1 MEFENKVVI
10 VTGSGGMRGTGRG
23 IALWFARNGADV
35 VLIDIKRPADQLPP
49 DEIAAS
55 WKGIE
60 SVAGEIEA
68 LGRRALPVYC
78 DISDR
83 AQVESMVAEAIAK
96 LGGVDIMVNN
106 ARAIIGPS
114 DLVVDVKDDEWDR
127 TMGVN
132 AKGTFLCCQA
142 VARHFLATRKK
153 GKIINISS
161 GAGKRGSVGGAA
173 YSASKF
179 AVIGFTQSLAL
190 EMAPYGITVNAVC
203 PGLIDSGRFSLREK
217 VGAER
222 AGVSYE
228 EYERRRIEHR
238 SKEVPLGRAATPD
251 DIAAMVAFLASS
263 QADHITGQAINVN
276 GGEIMH

>member
-23 IALWFARNGADV
+23 IALGFAREGADV
-35 VLIDIKRPADQLPP
+35 VLVDIRRPPDQLPP
-49 DEIAAS
+49 DEIAAD

-60 SVAGEIEA
+60 SVAREIQA

-78 DISDR
+78 DVSNR
-83 AQVESMVAEAIAK
+83 TQVEGMVSEAVAR
-96 LGGVDIMVNN
+96 LGGVDILVNN

-114 DLVVDVKDDEWDR
+114 DLVVNMKDDEWDR

-132 AKGTFLCCQA
+132 ARGTFLCCQA
-142 VARHFLATRKK
+142 VARHFVACGKK

-161 GAGKRGSVGGAA
+161 SAGKRGSVGGGA

-179 AVIGFTQSLAL
+179 AVIGFTQCLAL
-190 EMAPYGITVNAVC
+190 EMAPYGINVNAVC
-203 PGLIDSGRFSLREK
+203 PGTIDSGRFSLREK
-217 VGAER
+217 MAAER
-222 AGVSYE
+222 EGVSYE
-228 EYERRRIEHR
+228 EFERRRIERR
-238 SKEVPLGRAATPD
+238 SKDSPLGRASTPD
-251 DIAAMVAFLASS
+251 DIAAMVAFLASEKAR
-263 QADHITGQAINVN
+263 QITGQSFNVN

>member
-1 MEFENKVVI
+1 MEFDNKVAI
-10 VTGSGGMRGTGRG
+10 VTGAGGMRGTGRG
-23 IALWFARNGADV
+23 IALRFARGGANV
-35 VLIDIKRPADQLPP
+35 VLVDIKRPADQLPP
-49 DEIAAS
+49 DEIAAH

-60 SVAGEIEA
+60 SVATEIEA

-78 DISDR
+78 DISNR
-83 AQVESMVAEAIAK
+83 AQVEGMVAEAIAK

-114 DLVVDVKDDEWDR
+114 DLVVDMKDDEWDR

-142 VARHFLATRKK
+142 VVRHFLDREKK
-153 GKIINISS
+153 GKIVNISS
-161 GAGKRGSVGGAA
+161 SAGKRGAAGGAA
-173 YSASKF
+173 YCSSKF

-217 VGAER
+217 MGAEQ

-228 EYERRRIEHR
+228 EYERRRIERR

-251 DIAAMVAFLASS
+251 DIASMVAFLAST
-263 QADHITGQAINVN
+263 QADHITGQSINVN
-276 GGEIMH
+276 GGEVMH